1 MENPWHLP
9 VPAEIIREFPPAA
22 LTDRWF
28 EARRGRLTASRRAEI
43 IEMRNGTKWRIMA
56 SEIDQEIDPSYRH
69 SHVDAPAMRWG
80 RQNERPALDAIQAA
94 LKQELTEPGLLL
106 HPKYDFVGATPDGLV
121 NGDTCIQVKCPYNQN
136 NHMKTVLD
144 NQIGQAYYCQV
155 QWESWVSGRDNI
167 IFASFDP
174 RQPAYAQLHMI
185 DIPVDKDMHSR
196 FDAQTAEF
204 AEYFRTRIFP
214 ASGRLSVE
222 SGIPTG
228 LF

>member
-1 MENPWHLP
+1 MTNPWYLP
-9 VPAEIIREFPPAA
+9 VPANVVREFPPVS
-22 LTDRWF
+22 LTEEWF
-28 EARRGRLTASRRAEI
+28 QARRGRLTASRRAEI
-43 IEMRNGTKWRIMA
+43 IEMRSESKWRTMA
-56 SEIDQEIDPSYRH
+56 FEIECEIDPGYKH
-69 SHVDAPAMRWG
+69 YHVDAPAMRWG
-80 RQNERPALDAIQAA
+80 RLNERPALDALQDA
-94 LKQELTEPGLLL
+94 LKLELTEPGLLL
-106 HPKYDFVGATPDGLV
+106 HPKFDYVGATPDGFV
-121 NGDTCIQVKCPYNQN
+121 NGDTCIQVKCPYNQQ

-174 RQPAYAQLHMI
+174 RQPAYARLHMI
-185 DIPVDKDMHSR
+185 DIPVDKDMHRR
-196 FDAQTAEF
+196 FEAQTVEF

-214 ASGRLSVE
+214 SSGQLSVE